1 MSNSSGPLLA
11 GGAKLTFSWLD
22 GVVLDTSQRS
32 DSYTSGA
39 GRTVVIDGSGGGTTS
54 VNTTVVVS
62 RDIWIRDDAGM
73 EHHVRVNQDVPVR
86 TGQQVAFIYCRGAA
100 AMPGNREHEAGGL
113 MSVYVVSTDKIY
125 TVLSAPSLTKQ
136 LVEPPEHMG
145 VAVFHLLLWVFSVL
159 LIAIFGV
166 GLLALAAL
174 FTRSFLVRKKR
185 NARSQAILGELKAE
199 HQRLIQAIYS
209 SYKPRLVS
217 ADAPVAIGA
226 QTKIA
231 G

>member
-1 MSNSSGPLLA
+1 MSNTSQPLLA
-11 GGAKLTFSWLD
+11 GGAKLTFSSLE
-22 GVVLDTSQRS
+22 GVVLNTSQRS
-32 DSYTSGA
+32 DSYTSGT

-62 RDIWIRDDAGM
+62 RDIWIRDPDGL
-73 EHHVRVNQDVPVR
+73 EHHVRIMEDVPVR
-86 TGQQVAFIYCRGAA
+86 VGQQIAFIYCHAT
-100 AMPGNREHEAGGL
+100 AMKPGNKEHEAGGL
-113 MSVYVVSTDKIY
+113 MSVYVVSTNKVY
-125 TVLSAPSLTKQ
+125 TVLSPSVLMKQ
-136 LVEPPEHMG
+136 LVEPPEHAG
-145 VAVFHLLLWVFSVL
+145 VAIFHLLLWVFSVL

-185 NARSQAILGELKAE
+185 NSRSQAILGELNAE
-199 HQRLIQAIYS
+199 HRRLMQAIYS
-209 SYKPRLVS
+209 SYKSRLVS